1 MYSSSSKTEDIS
13 HNIRILED
21 YLNTIK
27 NMSFIFEQ
35 YSPNEEKKI
44 KMGFGKK

>member
-1 MYSSSSKTEDIS
+1 MYSSSSRTEDIS

-35 YSPNEEKKI
+35 HSPNEEKK
-44 KMGFGKK
+44 